1 MCVLFGGAC
10 LGGKMWPFYQE
21 VSRECGGRQGQDGGV
36 GWCLAS
42 RERRALV
49 YTFSIEGRPGEGARR
64 NERKWMII
72 RLEKTIKGVSKLF
85 C

>member
-1 MCVLFGGAC
+1 MLFGGAC

-42 RERRALV
+42 LERRALV
-49 YTFSIEGRPGEGARR
+49 YTFSIEQQQQQRQGDV
-64 NERKWMII
+64 KI
-72 RLEKTIKGVSKLF
+72 R
-85 C
+85 